1 MISFIRIIRILIIV
15 CTAAL
20 PHHIVSAGFIP
31 GFFDII
37 VSVIRIVFVVIIPVV
52 IVPVVILI
60 TSFIF
65 TGVFLPVIAIIFII
79 LIGVSIIFFII
90 IFSVI
95 PMLILVPVIF
105 TITVRIFPRSS
116 RRHPDECR
124 LIPSCA
130 SRYFTTMMGGGC
142 GETVLSYAFHM
153 YFHRHTIL

>member
-52 IVPVVILI
+52 ILI

-65 TGVFLPVIAIIFII
+65 TSVFLPVIAIIFII

-105 TITVRIFPRSS
+105 TITVRIFPRSY

-142 GETVLSYAFHM
+142 GGAVLSYAFHM

>member
-20 PHHIVSAGFIP
+20 SHHIVSAGFIP

-37 VSVIRIVFVVIIPVV
+37 VSVIRIVFVV

-79 LIGVSIIFFII
+79 LIAVSIIFFII

-95 PMLILVPVIF
+95 PTLILVPVIF
-105 TITVRIFPRSS
+105 TIAVRIFPRSS

-124 LIPSCA
+124 LIPSC
-130 SRYFTTMMGGGC
+130 SSGYFTLMMGGGC
-142 GETVLSYAFHM
+142 GGAVLSYAFHM